1 MEIENPNARDEL
13 VKFLIS
19 KFGREQA
26 AQFAYCLTQQGLTAH
41 EIASCL
47 RAIISELTGE

>member
-1 MEIENPNARDEL
+1 MEIGITNTRDEL
-13 VKFLIS
+13 VKHLIN

-26 AQFAYCLTQQGLTAH
+26 AQFACCLTQQGLTPL

-47 RAIISELTGE
+47 RAISRELTGE